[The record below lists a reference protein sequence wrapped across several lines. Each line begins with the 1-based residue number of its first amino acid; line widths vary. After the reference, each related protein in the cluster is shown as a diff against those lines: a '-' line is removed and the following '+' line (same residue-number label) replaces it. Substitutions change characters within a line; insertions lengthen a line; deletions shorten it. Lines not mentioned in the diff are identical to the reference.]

1 MARIE
6 VTYTV
11 FMKKEIAK
19 GKVQPLSPQQ
29 TLNLDMRISD
39 AFNQAGQIARK
50 KQIASAEAIKKRIL
64 KIFSKNIE
72 SKS

>member
-1 MARIE
+1 
-6 VTYTV
+6 
-11 FMKKEIAK
+11 MKKEIAK